1 MHGSWNAPV
10 LDGNLQIQSMA
21 YRGAFEE
28 FLALF
33 QTADRFDEKSSDF
46 GRLALSLHVEGSRNI
61 SIQNELADVEASV
74 DLDIKGTVDR
84 PALTG
89 HVEAGGGTLTFQN
102 RRYQITRGNMDFIDS
117 LRIEPVID
125 VQAET
130 ELRDYRVILM
140 VTGRGDRVSV
150 HLRSDPPL
158 PELEIISLITGGK
171 TREELAG
178 ESAAGG

>member
-61 SIQNELADVEASV
+61 SIQNELADVDARV
-74 DLDIKGTVDR
+74 DVDVKGTVDR

-89 HVEAGGGTLTFQN
+89 HLEASGGNLTFQGK
-102 RRYQITRGNMDFIDS
+102 RYQITRGNMDFVDP
-117 LRIEPVID
+117 LRIEPNID

-130 ELRDYRVILM
+130 QLRDYRVILT
-140 VTGRGDRVSV
+140 VTGRGDRVVV
-150 HLRSDPPL
+150 HWRSDPPL
-158 PELEIISLITGGK
+158 SDLE
-171 TREELAG
+171 
-178 ESAAGG
+178 